1 MQAGS
6 GWHGRIAAAACK
18 PLCLGT
24 AQQQLSHFLPCDDVP
39 TVIPADAEI
48 QCCYHFLDPGACPG
62 PRSGVRRNRGQG
74 IVESPIFA

>member
-24 AQQQLSHFLPCDDVP
+24 AQQQLSHVLPCDDVL
-39 TVIPADAEI
+39 TVIPADAGI
-48 QCCYHFLDPGACPG
+48 QCCYHFFG
-62 PRSGVRRNRGQG
+62 PRRLPRTTIRG
-74 IVESPIFA
+74 SPG